1 MKVLINKSISDLI
14 GENPDILNKSGS
26 YLVDVHFDY
35 DCWQKTRRERV
46 RRNSIKINHEDII
59 NEKTGGFWA

>member
-1 MKVLINKSISDLI
+1 LSNI
-14 GENPDILNKSGS
+14 ILNKSGS

-59 NEKTGGFWA
+59 NEETGGFWA